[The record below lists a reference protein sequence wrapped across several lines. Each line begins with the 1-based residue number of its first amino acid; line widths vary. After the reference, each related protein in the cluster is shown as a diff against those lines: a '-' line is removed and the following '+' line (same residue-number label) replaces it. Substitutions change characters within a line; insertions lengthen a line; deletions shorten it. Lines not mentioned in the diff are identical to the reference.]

1 MDREKARPTEE
12 EIRDLLEEEGSL
24 YLLTITVELS
34 RSRGRTGM
42 KQTREVLE
50 EGDFIESNTGRWRPA
65 DWDY

>member
-1 MDREKARPTEE
+1 MDREEARPTEE

-34 RSRGRTGM
+34 RIRGRTGM

-50 EGDFIESNTGRWRPA
+50 EGDFIENSQGRWRPA